1 MRLRFRN
8 ILTIKYCIMKKVL
21 FFALS
26 AGVALVACTKN
37 EVRPVEVDQEITF
50 QAVVDKAATKAGTF
64 ETSATYPTDRPFGTF
79 AFFYTTSGGY
89 TKDAPKYIDNA
100 KVENTTS
107 ATSGEAWTTNPK
119 YYWPKQGY
127 LTFMS
132 YSPYDKLNSIV
143 KCEAATDAL
152 AEIKIPNWDVD
163 ANQDVD
169 IMIADRVDNKTAN
182 ESHGGYT
189 GVPTVFRHK
198 LAQIV
203 KFSVK
208 TKEDFGNLDEHN
220 LPQAG
225 SKLFFLKKIELQKIV
240 TNGSFTS
247 GVQPSN
253 INTGVWSE
261 ASTPETK
268 NYIWYNNEASTLAQE
283 QDYEFNTTAVAL
295 SSGTI
300 ASNGYLLVRPQ
311 TFAAS
316 DTKKIEITY
325 VIRSYTSARAYSD
338 EKVVQRFN
346 IHSATPSW
354 DINKKYSFTITVD
367 LNQIYWAPSV
377 ENWEDVSST
386 EVGIN

>member
-1 MRLRFRN
+1 
-8 ILTIKYCIMKKVL
+8 MKKNIII
-21 FFALS
+21 AL
-26 AGVALVACTKN
+26 AACVALAACTKN
-37 EVRPVEVDQEITF
+37 EVKPVNVDQEITF

-64 ETSATYPTDRPFGTF
+64 DNSATYPTDRPFGTF

-119 YYWPKQGY
+119 YYWPKQGF

-132 YSPYDKLNSIV
+132 YSPYNELNTKV
-143 KCEAATDAL
+143 TCAPTKDAM
-152 AEIKIPNWDVD
+152 AEIKITDWDVD

-169 IMIADRVDNKTAN
+169 IMIADRVDNLTAN
-182 ESHGGYT
+182 GSHGGYT

-208 TKEDFGNLDEHN
+208 TKEDFRNLDENN

-240 TNGSFTS
+240 TKGSFSS
-247 GVQPSN
+247 GIEPSN
-253 INTGVWSE
+253 INIGVWFPLTSSE
-261 ASTPETK
+261 GTDYT
-268 NYIWYNNEASTLAQE
+268 WYNNEEATLAKGNAS
-283 QDYEFNTTAVAL
+283 EFNTTAVAL
-295 SSGTI
+295 SSGDINT
-300 ASNGYLLVRPQ
+300 NGYLLVRPQ
-311 TFAAS
+311 NFAEN
-316 DTKKIEITY
+316 DNKKIKITY
-325 VIRSYTSARAYSD
+325 VIRSYTSASDYSD
-338 EKVVQRFN
+338 ETVVQSFN
-346 IHSATPSW
+346 IYSATQSW
-354 DINKKYSFTITVD
+354 GINKKYSFTITVD

-377 ENWEDVSST
+377 ENWEDATST
-386 EVGIN
+386 EYVFNN

>member
-1 MRLRFRN
+1 
-8 ILTIKYCIMKKVL
+8 MKKVL
-21 FFALS
+21 FFALA

-37 EVRPVEVDQEITF
+37 EVRPVNVDQEITF

-64 ETSATYPTDRPFGTF
+64 DNSATYPIDRPFGTF
-79 AFFYTTSGGY
+79 AFFYTKSGRY

-132 YSPYDKLNSIV
+132 YSPYNKLNTKV
-143 KCEAATDAL
+143 TCAPTDDAM
-152 AEIKIPNWDVD
+152 AEIKITDWDVN

-169 IMIADRVDNKTAN
+169 IMIADRVDNLKAN
-182 ESHGGYT
+182 GSNGGYT

-240 TNGSFTS
+240 TKGSFSS
-247 GVQPSN
+247 GIEPSN
-253 INTGVWSE
+253 INIGVWFPLTSSE
-261 ASTPETK
+261 GTDYT
-268 NYIWYNNEASTLAQE
+268 WYNNEEANLAQGNAS
-283 QDYEFNTTAVAL
+283 EFNTTAVAL
-295 SSGTI
+295 SSGDINT
-300 ASNGYLLVRPQ
+300 NGYLLVRPQ
-311 TFAAS
+311 SFAS
-316 DTKKIEITY
+316 DDNKKIVITY
-325 VIRSYTSARAYSD
+325 VIRSYTSATAYSD
-338 EKVVQRFN
+338 ETVVQSFN
-346 IHSATPSW
+346 IYSATQSW
-354 DINKKYSFTITVD
+354 GINKKYSFTITVD

-377 ENWEDVSST
+377 ENWEDGTST
-386 EVGIN
+386 EYVFDN

>member
-1 MRLRFRN
+1 
-8 ILTIKYCIMKKVL
+8 MKKVL
-21 FFALS
+21 FVALA

-37 EVRPVEVDQEITF
+37 EVKPVKVDQEITF
-50 QAVVDKAATKAGTF
+50 QAVVDKAATKGGTF
-64 ETSATYPTDRPFGTF
+64 DNGVKYPTDRPFGTF
-79 AFFYTTSGGY
+79 AFFYTTSDGY

-100 KVENTTS
+100 KVENT
-107 ATSGEAWTTNPK
+107 SGVNSGAAWTTNPK

-132 YSPYDKLNSIV
+132 YSPYEDLHDIV
-143 KCEAATDAL
+143 TCAPTDNAL

-163 ANQDVD
+163 AKQDVD
-169 IMIADRVDNKTAN
+169 IMIADRVDNLTAN
-182 ESHGGYT
+182 GENAGYT
-189 GVPTVFRHK
+189 GVSTVFRHK

-208 TKEDFGNLDEHN
+208 TKEDFGNLN
-220 LPQAG
+220 SGAPQAG
-225 SKLFFLKKIELQKIV
+225 SKLFFLKKIVLQDIV

-247 GVQPSN
+247 GVQPSSTT
-253 INTGVWSE
+253 TGMWSE
-261 ASTPETK
+261 ASTPAKK
-268 NYIWYNNEASTLAQE
+268 NYIWYKNAEGTLAQGNAS
-283 QDYEFNTTAVAL
+283 EFNTTAVAL

-325 VIRSYTSARAYSD
+325 VIRSYTSASAYSD
-338 EKVVQRFN
+338 ETVVQSFN

-377 ENWEDVSST
+377 EDWDDGTST
-386 EVGIN
+386 GVEIK

>member
-1 MRLRFRN
+1 
-8 ILTIKYCIMKKVL
+8 MKKVL
-21 FFALS
+21 LFALA
-26 AGVALVACTKN
+26 AGVALAACTKN
-37 EVRPVEVDQEITF
+37 EVKPVDVDQEITF
-50 QAVVDKAATKAGTF
+50 KAVVDKAATKGGTF
-64 ETSATYPTDRPFGTF
+64 DNGVTYPTDRPFGTF
-79 AFFYTTSGGY
+79 AFFYTSENGY
-89 TKDAPKYIDNA
+89 TKGAPKYIDNA
-100 KVENTTS
+100 KVENT
-107 ATSGEAWTTNPK
+107 SGVNTGSAWTTSPK

-132 YSPYDKLNSIV
+132 YSPYVDLHDIV
-143 KCEAATDAL
+143 TCAPTADAM

-163 ANQDVD
+163 AHQKVD
-169 IMIADRVDNKTAN
+169 IMIADRVDNLKAN
-182 ESHGGYT
+182 GSNGGYT

-208 TKEDFGNLDEHN
+208 TKEDFGNLDEHK

-225 SKLFFLKKIELQKIV
+225 SKLFFLQKIEIQNIV
-240 TNGSFTS
+240 TNGTFSS
-247 GVQPSN
+247 GVKPSN
-253 INTGVWSE
+253 E
-261 ASTPETK
+261 AGAIGIWTNAENSVTK
-268 NYIWYNNEASTLAQE
+268 PYTWYNNTATTLE
-283 QDYEFNTTAVAL
+283 QGKEYEFNETTAVAL

-316 DTKKIEITY
+316 DNKKIEITY
-325 VIRSYTSARAYSD
+325 VIRSYTSASAYSD
-338 EKVVQRFN
+338 ETVVQSFN

-377 ENWEDVSST
+377 ENWEDGTST
-386 EVGIN
+386 GVEIN

>member
-1 MRLRFRN
+1 
-8 ILTIKYCIMKKVL
+8 MKKVL
-21 FFALS
+21 FFALA
-26 AGVALVACTKN
+26 AGVALAACTKN
-37 EVRPVEVDQEITF
+37 EVKPVEMDQEITF
-50 QAVVDKAATKAGTF
+50 QAVVDKAATKGGTF
-64 ETSATYPTDRPFGTF
+64 DNNVKYPTDRPFGTF
-79 AFFYTTSGGY
+79 AFFYTSSDGY

-100 KVENTTS
+100 KVENTSS

-143 KCEAATDAL
+143 TCEAATDAL
-152 AEIKIPNWDVD
+152 AEIKIPNWDVN
-163 ANQDVD
+163 ANQNVD
-169 IMIADRVDNKTAN
+169 IMIADRVDNLTAN
-182 ESHGGYT
+182 GENAGYT
-189 GVPTVFRHK
+189 GVSTVFRHK

-208 TKEDFGNLDEHN
+208 TKEDFGNLN
-220 LPQAG
+220 SGAPQAG
-225 SKLFFLKKIELQKIV
+225 SKLFFLKKIEIKNIV

-247 GVQPSN
+247 GVKPSN
-253 INTGVWSE
+253 EDNERGVWT
-261 ASTPETK
+261 AAETTET
-268 NYIWYNNEASTLAQE
+268 NSYTWYENDKTWFDLE
-283 QDYEFNTTAVAL
+283 QGKEYEFNKTTAVEL
-295 SSGTI
+295 SSGDI
-300 ASNGYLLVRPQ
+300 KNNGYLLVRPQ
-311 TFAAS
+311 SFAEN

-325 VIRSYTSARAYSD
+325 VIRSYTSASAYSD
-338 EKVVQRFN
+338 ETVKQSFN
-346 IHSATPSW
+346 IYSATHSW

>member
-1 MRLRFRN
+1 
-8 ILTIKYCIMKKVL
+8 MKKVL
-21 FFALS
+21 FVALA

-37 EVRPVEVDQEITF
+37 EVKPVKVDQEITF
-50 QAVVDKAATKAGTF
+50 QAVVDKAATKGGTF
-64 ETSATYPTDRPFGTF
+64 DNGVKYPTDRPFGTF
-79 AFFYTTSGGY
+79 AFFYTTSDGY

-100 KVENTTS
+100 KVENT
-107 ATSGEAWTTNPK
+107 SGVNSGAAWTTNPK

-132 YSPYDKLNSIV
+132 YSPYEDLHDIV
-143 KCEAATDAL
+143 TCAPTDNAL

-163 ANQDVD
+163 AKQDVD
-169 IMIADRVDNKTAN
+169 IMIADRVDNLTAN
-182 ESHGGYT
+182 GENDGYT
-189 GVPTVFRHK
+189 GVSTVFRHK

-203 KFSVK
+203 KFSVQ
-208 TKEDFGNLDEHN
+208 TKEDFGNLN
-220 LPQAG
+220 SGAPQAG
-225 SKLFFLKKIELQKIV
+225 SKLFFLKKIEIQNIV
-240 TNGSFTS
+240 TNGTFSS
-247 GVQPSN
+247 GVKPSN
-253 INTGVWSE
+253 EAGAIGIWTNVDPLATNSYDWYVNSE
-261 ASTPETK
+261 TALVK
-268 NYIWYNNEASTLAQE
+268 GRA
-283 QDYEFNTTAVAL
+283 YEFNTTPVAL

-325 VIRSYTSARAYSD
+325 VIRSYTSATAYSD
-338 EKVVQRFN
+338 EEVVQSFN

-377 ENWEDVSST
+377 ENWEDGTSE

>member
-1 MRLRFRN
+1 
-8 ILTIKYCIMKKVL
+8 MKKVL
-21 FFALS
+21 FFALA
-26 AGVALVACTKN
+26 AGVALAACTKN
-37 EVRPVEVDQEITF
+37 EVKPVNVDQEITF
-50 QAVVDKAATKAGTF
+50 KAVVDKAATKGGTF
-64 ETSATYPTDRPFGTF
+64 DNNVKYPTDRPFGTF
-79 AFFYTTSGGY
+79 AFFYTSENGY
-89 TKDAPKYIDNA
+89 SKDAPKYIDNA

-132 YSPYDKLNSIV
+132 YSPYNELNTIV
-143 KCEAATDAL
+143 TCAPTADAM

-163 ANQDVD
+163 AHQTVD
-169 IMIADRVDNKTAN
+169 IMIADRVDNRKAN
-182 ESHGGYT
+182 GTNDTYT

-203 KFSVK
+203 KFSIK
-208 TKEDFGNLDEHN
+208 TKGDFGNLN
-220 LPQAG
+220 SGAPQAG

-253 INTGVWSE
+253 TTTGVWSE

-268 NYIWYNNEASTLAQE
+268 NYIWYNNEASTLAQG

-325 VIRSYTSARAYSD
+325 VIRSYTSASAYSD
-338 EKVVQRFN
+338 ETVVQSFN
-346 IHSATPSW
+346 IYSATPSW
-354 DINKKYSFTITVD
+354 DINKKYSFTINVD

-377 ENWEDVSST
+377 ENWEDGTST
-386 EVGIN
+386 GL

>member
-1 MRLRFRN
+1 
-8 ILTIKYCIMKKVL
+8 MKKVL
-21 FFALS
+21 FFALA

-37 EVRPVEVDQEITF
+37 EVRPVNVDQEITF
-50 QAVVDKAATKAGTF
+50 QAVVDKAATKGGTF
-64 ETSATYPTDRPFGTF
+64 DNGVTYPLDRPFGTF

-89 TKDAPKYIDNA
+89 TKAAPKYIDNA
-100 KVENTTS
+100 EVSNP
-107 ATSGEAWTTNPK
+107 TSGTSGSAWTTNPK
-119 YYWPKQGY
+119 YYWPKQGF

-132 YSPYDKLNSIV
+132 YSPYNELNTIV
-143 KCEAATDAL
+143 TCAPTADAM

-163 ANQDVD
+163 AHQTVD
-169 IMIADRVDNKTAN
+169 IMIADRVDNLTAN
-182 ESHGGYT
+182 GNNAGYT

-203 KFSVK
+203 EFSVK
-208 TKEDFGNLDEHN
+208 TKEDFGNLN
-220 LPQAG
+220 SGAPQAG
-225 SKLFFLKKIELQKIV
+225 SKLFFLKKIELQDIV

-253 INTGVWSE
+253 TTTGLWRE
-261 ASTPETK
+261 ASTPEKK
-268 NYIWYNNEASTLAQE
+268 NYIWYENAEGTLAQGNAS
-283 QDYEFNTTAVAL
+283 EFNTTAVAL

-325 VIRSYTSARAYSD
+325 VIRSYTSDSAYSD
-338 EKVVQRFN
+338 ETVVQSFN

-377 ENWEDVSST
+377 VDWEDGTST
-386 EVGIN
+386 EHVFDN

>member
-1 MRLRFRN
+1 M
-8 ILTIKYCIMKKVL
+8 CMKK
-21 FFALS
+21 FSIIAL
-26 AGVALVACTKN
+26 AACVALAACTKN
-37 EVRPVEVDQEITF
+37 EVKPVAVDQEITF
-50 QAVVDKAATKAGTF
+50 QAVVDKAATKGGTF
-64 ETSATYPTDRPFGTF
+64 DNGVTYPTNRPFGTF
-79 AFFYTTSGGY
+79 AFFYTSHDGY

-100 KVENTTS
+100 KVEHITS
-107 ATSGEAWTTNPK
+107 TSGSAWTTDPK

-203 KFSVK
+203 KFSVQ
-208 TKEDFGNLDEHN
+208 TKDNFGNLDAN
-220 LPQAG
+220 GDPQAG
-225 SKLFFLKKIELQKIV
+225 SKLFFLQKIEIQNIV
-240 TNGSFTS
+240 TNGTFSS
-247 GVQPSN
+247 GVKPSN
-253 INTGVWSE
+253 EAGAIGIWTNVDPLATNSYDWYVNSE
-261 ASTPETK
+261 TALVK
-268 NYIWYNNEASTLAQE
+268 GGA
-283 QDYEFNTTAVAL
+283 YEFNTTPVAL
-295 SSGTI
+295 SSGDINT
-300 ASNGYLLVRPQ
+300 NGYLLVRPQ

-325 VIRSYTSARAYSD
+325 VIRSYTSATAYSD
-338 EKVVQRFN
+338 EEVVQSFN

-377 ENWEDVSST
+377 ENWEDGTST

>member
-1 MRLRFRN
+1 MR
-8 ILTIKYCIMKKVL
+8 KKKISII
-21 FFALS
+21 AL
-26 AGVALVACTKN
+26 AACVALAACTKN
-37 EVRPVEVDQEITF
+37 EVRPVSVDQEITF

-64 ETSATYPTDRPFGTF
+64 DNGVTYPTNRPFGTF
-79 AFFYTTSGGY
+79 AFFYTSSDGY

-100 KVENTTS
+100 KVEHITS
-107 ATSGEAWTTNPK
+107 TSGSAWTTDPK

-203 KFSVK
+203 KFSVQ
-208 TKEDFGNLDEHN
+208 TKEDFGNLDAN
-220 LPQAG
+220 GDPQAG
-225 SKLFFLKKIELQKIV
+225 SKLFFLQKIEIQDIV
-240 TNGSFTS
+240 TNGTFSS
-247 GVQPSN
+247 GVKPSN
-253 INTGVWSE
+253 E
-261 ASTPETK
+261 ADAIGIWTNVDPLAKK
-268 NYIWYNNEASTLAQE
+268 NYTWYENTANPLVQGG
-283 QDYEFNTTAVAL
+283 DYEFNTTAVAL
-295 SSGTI
+295 SSGDIKT
-300 ASNGYLLVRPQ
+300 NGYLLVRPQ

-325 VIRSYTSARAYSD
+325 VIRSYTSASDYSD
-338 EKVVQRFN
+338 ETVVQSFN

-377 ENWEDVSST
+377 ENWEDATST
-386 EVGIN
+386 EYVFND

>member
-1 MRLRFRN
+1 ML
-8 ILTIKYCIMKKVL
+8 MKKNIIISL
-21 FFALS
+21 A
-26 AGVALVACTKN
+26 ACVALAACTKN
-37 EVRPVEVDQEITF
+37 EVKPVNVDQEITF

-64 ETSATYPTDRPFGTF
+64 DNSATYPTDRPFGTF

-119 YYWPKQGY
+119 YYWPKQGF

-132 YSPYDKLNSIV
+132 YSPYNELNTKV
-143 KCEAATDAL
+143 TCAPTKDAM
-152 AEIKIPNWDVD
+152 AEIKITDWDVD

-169 IMIADRVDNKTAN
+169 IMIADRVDNLTAN
-182 ESHGGYT
+182 GSHGGYT

-208 TKEDFGNLDEHN
+208 TKEDFRNLDENN

-240 TNGSFTS
+240 TKGSFSS
-247 GVQPSN
+247 GIEPSN
-253 INTGVWSE
+253 INIGVWFPLTSSE
-261 ASTPETK
+261 GTDYT
-268 NYIWYNNEASTLAQE
+268 WYNNEEATLAKGNAS
-283 QDYEFNTTAVAL
+283 EFNTTAVAL
-295 SSGTI
+295 SSGDINT
-300 ASNGYLLVRPQ
+300 NGYLLVRPQ
-311 TFAAS
+311 NFAEN
-316 DTKKIEITY
+316 DNKKIKITY
-325 VIRSYTSARAYSD
+325 VIRSYTSASDYSD
-338 EKVVQRFN
+338 ETVVQSFN
-346 IHSATPSW
+346 IYSATQSW
-354 DINKKYSFTITVD
+354 GINKKYSFTITVD

-377 ENWEDVSST
+377 ENWEDATST
-386 EVGIN
+386 EYVFNN

>member
-1 MRLRFRN
+1 ML
-8 ILTIKYCIMKKVL
+8 MKKNIII
-21 FFALS
+21 AL
-26 AGVALVACTKN
+26 AACVALAACTKN
-37 EVRPVEVDQEITF
+37 EVKPVNVDQEITF

-64 ETSATYPTDRPFGTF
+64 DNSATYPTDRPFGTF

-119 YYWPKQGY
+119 YYWPKQGF

-132 YSPYDKLNSIV
+132 YSPYNELNTKV
-143 KCEAATDAL
+143 TCAPTKDAM
-152 AEIKIPNWDVD
+152 AEIKITDWDVD

-169 IMIADRVDNKTAN
+169 IMIADRVDNLTAN
-182 ESHGGYT
+182 GSHGGYT

-208 TKEDFGNLDEHN
+208 TKEDFRNLDENN

-240 TNGSFTS
+240 TKGSFSS
-247 GVQPSN
+247 GIEPSN
-253 INTGVWSE
+253 INIGVWFPLTSSE
-261 ASTPETK
+261 GTDYT
-268 NYIWYNNEASTLAQE
+268 WYNNEEATLAKGNAS
-283 QDYEFNTTAVAL
+283 EFNTTAVAL
-295 SSGTI
+295 SSGDINT
-300 ASNGYLLVRPQ
+300 NGYLLVRPQ
-311 TFAAS
+311 NFAEN
-316 DTKKIEITY
+316 DNKKIKITY
-325 VIRSYTSARAYSD
+325 VIRSYTSASDYSD
-338 EKVVQRFN
+338 ETVVQSFN
-346 IHSATPSW
+346 IYSATQSW
-354 DINKKYSFTITVD
+354 GINKKYSFTITVD

-377 ENWEDVSST
+377 ENWEDATST
-386 EVGIN
+386 EYVFNN